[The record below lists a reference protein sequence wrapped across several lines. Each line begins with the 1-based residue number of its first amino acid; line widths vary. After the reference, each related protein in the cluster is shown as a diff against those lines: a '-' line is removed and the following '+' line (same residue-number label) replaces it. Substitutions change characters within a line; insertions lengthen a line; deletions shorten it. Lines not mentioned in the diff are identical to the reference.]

1 VRQSQRL
8 RPLSLNLH
16 SSTPM
21 QLLESIK
28 LGVDR
33 SSTLRLVTQ
42 ATTKATPWW
51 FELGLR
57 LGEPPNLK
65 VHLEGHVTFPHF
77 RDVNILIEVFLR
89 WCPSTL
95 LSTFLLT
102 PFWISYFMID
112 KAHSFT
118 LCFCVLNIRGF
129 IICVFCF
136 HPMLSLG
143 VFYKRPSFDHL
154 FFFFGVYFEF

>member
-1 VRQSQRL
+1 MRQSQRL
-8 RPLSLNLH
+8 RPPSLNLH
-16 SSTPM
+16 SLTLM

-28 LGVDR
+28 LGVDL

-42 ATTKATPWW
+42 ATTKATPRW

-77 RDVNILIEVFLR
+77 RDVNILVEVFPW

-95 LSTFLLT
+95 LSTC
-102 PFWISYFMID
+102 PFWISYFRID

-118 LCFCVLNIRGF
+118 LCFCVLNIGGF
-129 IICVFCF
+129 TICVFCF
-136 HPMLSLG
+136 HPMRSLG
-143 VFYKRPSFDHL
+143 VFSKCPSFDHL